1 MSPFFSIIIPVY
13 NVEAYL
19 CECLDSVLAQTFT
32 DWEAICVDDG
42 STDGSGTI
50 LDEYA
55 AKDNRFIVVHQ
66 ENAGTHETR
75 ITALE
80 MVRGDWV
87 TFLDADDYVV
97 ADRYATMLAAAND
110 CDLVW
115 GDVVEERDGKFYY
128 HPFSRAMKRL
138 IPMEGSEI
146 LLSMLDSAGYEYEWH
161 VLCSRIY
168 RNDLVRKV
176 LPFLKERHGKFV
188 MCEDVGWSIA
198 FAGSAKK
205 MLFVHGAPYIY
216 RRTQRSSTFSLG
228 CSREKYERTATDFRE
243 SYSFA
248 HEMLSKFSHDSLLH
262 ERVDIW
268 FAKYVRGWYEK
279 CPTEFVEARS
289 IFKKLTRA
297 GRDFNEPS
305 WGMLSQQVSDGDFS
319 NLSKLDLIDMS
330 GIPKG
335 IRLLMRFYHGF
346 RHPFVALRAIC
357 GKYKK

>member
-1 MSPFFSIIIPVY
+1 M
-13 NVEAYL
+13 
-19 CECLDSVLAQTFT
+19 
-32 DWEAICVDDG
+32 
-42 STDGSGTI
+42 
-50 LDEYA
+50 
-55 AKDNRFIVVHQ
+55 VHQ

-188 MCEDVGWSIA
+188 AEGAFYFTVGMYLRKHPICFNRKHWLFIGMAAVTLLAAFDFCNMRHILVNGLYFRCLSIPFVLAIVWRIVPDAQWPKWLVASA
-198 FAGSAKK
+198 FPVFLMHRC
-205 MLFVHGAPYIY
+205 MLCFIQMVHVPRIWPLQVVIVVFV
-216 RRTQRSSTFSLG
+216 
-228 CSREKYERTATDFRE
+228 
-243 SYSFA
+243 
-248 HEMLSKFSHDSLLH
+248 
-262 ERVDIW
+262 
-268 FAKYVRGWYEK
+268 VRG
-279 CPTEFVEARS
+279 
-289 IFKKLTRA
+289 
-297 GRDFNEPS
+297 
-305 WGMLSQQVSDGDFS
+305 
-319 NLSKLDLIDMS
+319 
-330 GIPKG
+330 
-335 IRLLMRFYHGF
+335 
-346 RHPFVALRAIC
+346 
-357 GKYKK
+357 